1 MAEKFGN
8 FRWVKDGYLDNR
20 SAGLV
25 VGRMTFAV
33 IGTVSFCLRGDF
45 KNDIA
50 GKAFSFRNS
59 QYLDDELAGDRLA
72 DLAVPQLGEVSLI
85 SFDPH
90 PLLPPHPYIEW
101 FSEDD
106 VHYRIEL
113 APEDAW
119 ILEDEK
125 ARQFDGESDSL
136 RTALAPRLESPRTHL
151 SEDEWF

>member
-1 MAEKFGN
+1 MVEGFPNHRVGQSLDFFRSMAEKFGN

-50 GKAFSFRNS
+50 VKAFSFRNS

-72 DLAVPQLGEVSLI
+72 DLAVPQLGVTGCLSTRTTIRGPSDEASSDQASVTRANT
-85 SFDPH
+85 FR
-90 PLLPPHPYIEW
+90 LPY
-101 FSEDD
+101 S
-106 VHYRIEL
+106 
-113 APEDAW
+113 AMT
-119 ILEDEK
+119 
-125 ARQFDGESDSL
+125 
-136 RTALAPRLESPRTHL
+136 TANTVTPTVAALVKR
-151 SEDEWF
+151 